1 MTTNQRRIS
10 SRTVLDTTETLDN
23 DATSLSS
30 QVDKAISDF
39 TDSSTDDCV
48 ARTNLIEVLSIYV
61 GEYNELSKLGG
72 YSWNRKLFE
81 KQIQLLQI
89 GSINLGEYI
98 AGGTTTY
105 VNEAIGLYDLYLKK
119 YREGDRTKKFKNG
132 DFFDNENTMTGEE
145 GSEFY
150 PNLYP
155 FLYLKRED
163 LAKTYQEVLD
173 SYRSILNNISSGING
188 PTKSNYI
195 EINSKDKTY
204 SANYT
209 SSGSTSNY
217 TGNLTGM
224 ICYAYTQD
232 FSQKILVEIASGE
245 AKINTSVVG
254 TQGGSY
260 VTYTYNFRATFKPL
274 EDVPYY
280 TEIETYRENGVNK
293 TREVKK
299 YYKFFPYVKNDSV
312 TSDMYYR
319 MMNVM
324 AKKIVNVLTEVS
336 QYNEDIKLRYKKYIN
351 IYNTTFNSSNQSMFF
366 SNLSS
371 LMNFLNLRVSECL
384 KDFRDTA
391 LSSKL
396 NSLYESRMNK
406 DQGTLKQWYDGV
418 TSIDESKKKFD
429 KKVQNNKG
437 AFNSLLVQQPI
448 IDFEGG
454 KEMTI
459 DTRCSQY
466 YSVAIG
472 RYPTFNVGD
481 TVYIMDD
488 NCCETC
494 CKIIKKETVQVEDT
508 AEVKY
513 KTVTKEDGTTEKVAE
528 TDSNGE
534 PITIYTYK
542 SATKL
547 TFNGNIP
554 AIYDTDSLR
563 IIKEL

>member
-119 YREGDRTKKFKNG
+119 YGEGDRTKKFKSG